1 MNESCISRPV
11 SWQLSRDK
19 YFVNMEAAGW
29 FARFFHETT
38 VSLKSCLGEYS
49 CHFNHL
55 YFEVILKRIRVIV
68 SPDNVNAAV

>member
-1 MNESCISRPV
+1 M
-11 SWQLSRDK
+11 
-19 YFVNMEAAGW
+19 NMEAAGW

-55 YFEVILKRIRVIV
+55 YFEVILKRIRVFV